1 MEQNT
6 DDLLRDRLF
15 QSIYEEFVGPSD
27 PTSEE
32 IIDFS
37 PSQRYNAGVLHPRGA
52 SISLEAEHDDHRLP
66 KVGSSRPADEESI
79 EHMPA
84 TAIHNTTTLSTADS
98 DEFEEPISLSNARA
112 QSALSMTVGIRSN
125 ESVAFEIDTATY
137 QREVVDGAEKY
148 RRHPLHF
155 DIPRDEVA
163 VPRGSHGESGSY
175 QTELELDG
183 GKLKLQ
189 LVHRRA
195 IEGGDVITIALCNS
209 LTDVNDDYP
218 NCYYQTSFKIV
229 VSHGLI
235 PPTWPQSSAT
245 SEEEANKRLI
255 YRNLKNYAIGHGC
268 ATSWEQGGTVH
279 WAKTETMPLAETQS
293 MKPLH
298 PLMKGVSLSLE
309 QFGDITRWPETLN
322 GMRTMCAKYEK
333 WISENESRL
342 SSLEKELVPAARKN
356 IASCRTCLLRMTDGI
371 SLLEQDSLARKAFVM
386 ANKAMYEQYLHYSY
400 ISGERPSLSSPPI
413 IRTLMEAFPARIY
426 PNESKGDN

>member
-15 QSIYEEFVGPSD
+15 QSIYEEFVGPRD

-32 IIDFS
+32 LIDFS

-52 SISLEAEHDDHRLP
+52 SISLEAEHDDR
-66 KVGSSRPADEESI
+66 RPPEVEPSHPTGGESI

-84 TAIHNTTTLSTADS
+84 MAIRDTATLSTVDG

-112 QSALSMTVGIRSN
+112 QSALSMTVGIRSD
-125 ESVAFEIDTATY
+125 ERVAFEIDTATY
-137 QREVVDGAEKY
+137 QHEVVDGVEKF

-155 DIPRDEVA
+155 DIPRDEVV

-175 QTELELDG
+175 RAEYELDG
-183 GKLKLQ
+183 SKLKLQ

-209 LTDVNDDYP
+209 LTDVSDNYQ

-235 PPTWPQSSAT
+235 PPTWSRSSAT

-268 ATSWEQGGTVH
+268 ATSWEQGDTVH

-309 QFGDITRWPETLN
+309 QFGDITRWPETFN
-322 GMRTMCAKYEK
+322 GMKTMCAKYEK
-333 WISENESRL
+333 WISENEGRL
-342 SSLEKELVPAARKN
+342 SSLEKELVPAAKKN
-356 IASCRTCLLRMTDGI
+356 MASCRTCLTRMTDGI
-371 SLLEQDSLARKAFVM
+371 SLLEQDSLAREAFVM
-386 ANKAMYEQYLHYSY
+386 ANRAMYEQYLHYS
-400 ISGERPSLSSPPI
+400 
-413 IRTLMEAFPARIY
+413 
-426 PNESKGDN
+426 